1 MFRRTH
7 APSFENLPVADDVG
21 VAALA
26 AAALL
31 LESTLT
37 RLLAVAQF
45 YHFAFLV
52 VSLALLGF
60 GASGTLLSLA
70 PGLNRIPTRT
80 LLARS
85 GLGFAASAGVAY
97 AVVNLLP
104 FDSYSIA
111 WDRRQILYFACY
123 YLALTLPFL
132 SAGLGIGAALAASP
146 GRSNVIYA
154 ANLLGSAGGVVLAP
168 AFMVLAGVPGA
179 VLASVLIALL
189 PVAGT
194 KGRRKAAAEPPKEKG
209 RFGSRFFLLP
219 FSFFLL
225 AGVAALIVL
234 GALNLSGRGW
244 LGLALSP
251 YKGLSYA
258 QRYPG
263 SVHLLGRWDAVSRV
277 DVLENAG
284 TRLLPGLSYTYTG
297 APPHQLGLSVDGDS
311 VLPLPLDRPEEFE
324 AAGYM
329 PEAVAF
335 TLRPGARTLVLEPGG
350 GLGILQASAP
360 GPQVSAPGPQAS
372 APGLQASAPG
382 PQASAPGLQASAGDT
397 GPGQAGR
404 EITAVTGNSLLRQ
417 AAALTNQQANPYEY
431 AAVDTV
437 VAVPRVY
444 LRQAGP
450 EYGIIFQ
457 PLTDAYRPVAS
468 GAYSLA
474 ETYTLTVE
482 AFTAVLKRLE
492 PDGIFVISRW
502 LQIPPS
508 EDLRLVATLVSAL
521 EQIRSDTADGA
532 GTRPSGAGTRPSG
545 AGPQALAP
553 GPQALAPGPQALAPG
568 PQALVVYRGIQT
580 LTALVKPAGW
590 TAEELATVRAFAQ
603 SRRYDLV
610 WAPDILPEETNRYNR
625 LSTPEH
631 YEAAKTLIESDNPDS
646 FIRDYPY
653 LIEPATDDR
662 PFFFHFFR
670 WSQTADVLATLGRTW
685 QPFGGSGY
693 LILFALLALV
703 LVLSLVLILLPLL
716 LRRTLL
722 RRGAS
727 SEAGAA
733 TGARPSGVGDQACRR
748 APRSGIAA
756 YFGLIG
762 IAFMFVEIPL
772 IQRWLLAFGHATYAF
787 TAVVLVILA
796 GSSLGSLT
804 ATPARRKAAAEPPK
818 EKEKRKNLEPNLPF
832 SIFLL
837 PSGIAAPVG
846 VAVLSLITALAGG
859 PLIDAALGWPA
870 LLRVTAL
877 VLSLAPLA
885 FMMGIPFPLG
895 LAWIERA
902 APAATPWAWAV
913 NGCASVIAS
922 VAAAIL
928 ALSYGFTAVLLIGTL
943 AYALAGLVILK
954 MED

>member
-1 MFRRTH
+1 MLSDDTVISLMFISVLTRI
-7 APSFENLPVADDVG
+7 APTLRSSFEDPPVAGDRRSLPASLQSDPSIAG

-70 PGLNRIPTRT
+70 PGLGRIPTRT
-80 LLARS
+80 LLAWS
-85 GLGFAASAGVAY
+85 GLAFAASTGVAY

-111 WDRRQILYFACY
+111 WDRRQILYFVCY

-132 SAGLGIGAALAASP
+132 CAGLGIGAALAASP
-146 GRSNVIYA
+146 GRSHLVYA

-168 AFMVLAGVPGA
+168 AFMWLAGVPGA

-189 PVAGT
+189 PAAGT
-194 KGRRKAAAEPPKEKG
+194 KGRRKKEDRRAGTQARPYIAPSRAHVGRPSHAESVLTRVAPPL
-209 RFGSRFFLLP
+209 RMVFLFP
-219 FSFFLL
+219 SSIFLL

-234 GALNLSGRGW
+234 GVLNLSGRGW
-244 LGLALSP
+244 LGLTLSP

-263 SVHLLGRWDAVSRV
+263 SVQLFGRWDAASRV

-284 TRLLPGLSYTYTG
+284 TRLLPGLSYTYAG
-297 APPHQLGLSVDGDS
+297 KPPHQLGLSVDGDS

-324 AAGYM
+324 AAPYM

-335 TLRPGARTLVLEPGG
+335 TLRPDARTLVLEPGG
-350 GLGILQASAP
+350 GLGILQALAS
-360 GPQVSAPGPQAS
+360 GPQTSASGPQT
-372 APGLQASAPG
+372 
-382 PQASAPGLQASAGDT
+382 SAGGAGLD
-397 GPGQAGR
+397 PGER
-404 EITAVTGNSLLRQ
+404 EITAVTGNSLLWQ
-417 AAALTNQQANPYEY
+417 ASASQQAGPYGNES
-431 AAVDTV
+431 VDTV

-450 EYGIIFQ
+450 AYGIIFQ

-482 AFTAVLKRLE
+482 SFAAVLRRLE
-492 PDGIFVISRW
+492 PDGIFVVSRW

-508 EDLRLVATLVSAL
+508 EDLRLVATLLRAL
-521 EQIRSDTADGA
+521 DHLGSEPADRGDPA
-532 GTRPSGAGTRPSG
+532 NAS
-545 AGPQALAP
+545 
-553 GPQALAPGPQALAPG
+553 APGPQALAPG
-568 PQALVVYRGIQT
+568 PQALVAYRGIQT

-590 TAEELATVRAFAQ
+590 TAEELATVRAFVQA
-603 SRRYDLV
+603 RRYDLV

-625 LSTPEH
+625 LPTPDH
-631 YEAAKTLIESDNPDS
+631 YEAVKTLIESGDAGGLIDA
-646 FIRDYPY
+646 YPY
-653 LIEPATDDR
+653 VIEPATDDR

-670 WSQTADVLATLGRTW
+670 WSQTAAVLATLGRTW

-703 LVLSLVLILLPLL
+703 VVLSLVLILLPLL
-716 LRRTLL
+716 LRR
-722 RRGAS
+722 G
-727 SEAGAA
+727 
-733 TGARPSGVGDQACRR
+733 
-748 APRSGIAA
+748 APRGGIAG
-756 YFGLIG
+756 YFGLLG

-787 TAVVLVILA
+787 TAVVLVVLA
-796 GSSLGSLT
+796 GSSLGSL
-804 ATPARRKAAAEPPK
+804 AVPRIERLIGRRASS
-818 EKEKRKNLEPNLPF
+818 F
-832 SIFLL
+832 FLL
-837 PSGIAAPVG
+837 PSGIFAPMG
-846 VAVLSLITALAGG
+846 VSVLAMITALAGG
-859 PLIDAALGWPA
+859 PLIDLALGWPA
-870 LLRVTAL
+870 LLRLAAL

-902 APAATPWAWAV
+902 AEAAPGPQAAASFDCAPDGRSAQDDARPVAAATPWAWAV
-913 NGCASVIAS
+913 NGCASVVAS

-928 ALSYGFTAVLLIGTL
+928 ALSYGFTAVLLIGAL
-943 AYALAGLVILK
+943 AYALAGLVIWK
-954 MED
+954 TEN

>member
-1 MFRRTH
+1 MLSDDTVISLMFISVLTRI
-7 APSFENLPVADDVG
+7 APTLRSSFEDPPVAGDRRSLPASLQSDPSIAG

-70 PGLNRIPTRT
+70 PGLGRIPTRT
-80 LLARS
+80 LLAWS
-85 GLGFAASAGVAY
+85 GLAFAASTGVAY

-111 WDRRQILYFACY
+111 WDRRQILYFVCY

-132 SAGLGIGAALAASP
+132 CAGLGIGAALAASP
-146 GRSNVIYA
+146 GRSHLVYA

-168 AFMVLAGVPGA
+168 AFMWLAGVPGA
-179 VLASVLIALL
+179 VLASVLLALL
-189 PVAGT
+189 PAAGT
-194 KGRRKAAAEPPKEKG
+194 KGRRKKEKG
-209 RFGSRFFLLP
+209 RFGSVFFLLP
-219 FSFFLL
+219 FSIFLF
-225 AGVAALIVL
+225 AGAAALIVL
-234 GALNLSGRGW
+234 GTLNLSGRGE

-251 YKGLSYA
+251 YKGLSHA

-263 SVHLLGRWDAVSRV
+263 SVRLLGQWDAVSRV

-284 TRLLPGLSYTYTG
+284 TRLLPGLSYTYAG
-297 APPHQLGLSVDGDS
+297 KPPHQLGLSVDGDS

-324 AAGYM
+324 AAPYM

-335 TLRPGARTLVLEPGG
+335 TLRPDARTLVLEPGG
-350 GLGILQASAP
+350 GLGILQALAS
-360 GPQVSAPGPQAS
+360 GPQTSASGPQT
-372 APGLQASAPG
+372 
-382 PQASAPGLQASAGDT
+382 SAGGAGLD
-397 GPGQAGR
+397 PG
-404 EITAVTGNSLLRQ
+404 EHKITAVTGNSLLWQ
-417 AAALTNQQANPYEY
+417 AAASQQACPACSPYGHRGVG
-431 AAVDTV
+431 AWPSGVGAWPSGVDTI

-450 EYGIIFQ
+450 AYGIIFQ

-482 AFTAVLKRLE
+482 SFAAVLRRLE
-492 PDGIFVISRW
+492 PDGIFVVSRW

-508 EDLRLVATLVSAL
+508 EDLRLVATLLRAL
-521 EQIRSDTADGA
+521 DHLGSEPADRGDPA
-532 GTRPSGAGTRPSG
+532 NAS
-545 AGPQALAP
+545 
-553 GPQALAPGPQALAPG
+553 APGPQALAPG
-568 PQALVVYRGIQT
+568 PQALVAYRGIQT

-590 TAEELATVRAFAQ
+590 TAEELATVRAFVQA
-603 SRRYDLV
+603 RRYDLV

-625 LSTPEH
+625 LPTPDH
-631 YEAAKTLIESDNPDS
+631 YEAVKTLIESGDAGGLIDA
-646 FIRDYPY
+646 YPY
-653 LIEPATDDR
+653 VIEPATDDR

-670 WSQTADVLATLGRTW
+670 WSQTAAVLATLGRTW

-703 LVLSLVLILLPLL
+703 LLLSLVLILLPLL
-716 LRRTLL
+716 LRR
-722 RRGAS
+722 G
-727 SEAGAA
+727 
-733 TGARPSGVGDQACRR
+733 
-748 APRSGIAA
+748 APRGGIAG
-756 YFGLIG
+756 YFGLLG

-787 TAVVLVILA
+787 TAVVLVVLA
-796 GSSLGSLT
+796 GSSLGSL
-804 ATPARRKAAAEPPK
+804 AVPRIERLIGRRASS
-818 EKEKRKNLEPNLPF
+818 F
-832 SIFLL
+832 FLL
-837 PSGIAAPVG
+837 PSGIFAPMG
-846 VAVLSLITALAGG
+846 VSVLAMITALAGG
-859 PLIDAALGWPA
+859 PLIDLALGWPA
-870 LLRVTAL
+870 LLRLAAL

-902 APAATPWAWAV
+902 AASFDCAPDGRSAQDDARPVAAATPWAWAV
-913 NGCASVIAS
+913 NGCASVVAS

-928 ALSYGFTAVLLIGTL
+928 ALSYGFTAVLLIGAL
-943 AYALAGLVILK
+943 AYALAGLVIWK
-954 MED
+954 MEN

>member
-60 GASGTLLSLA
+60 GASGTLLSLF
-70 PGLNRIPTRT
+70 PRLGRIPTRT
-80 LLARS
+80 LLSWS
-85 GLGFAASAGVAY
+85 GLGFAAATGVAY

-111 WDRRQILYFACY
+111 WDRRQIFYFVCY

-132 SAGLGIGAALAASP
+132 CAGLGIGATLAASP
-146 GRSNVIYA
+146 GRSHLVYA
-154 ANLLGSAGGVVLAP
+154 ANLLGSAGGVLLAP
-168 AFMVLAGVPGA
+168 AFMWLAGVPGA
-179 VLASVLIALL
+179 VLASVLLALL
-189 PVAGT
+189 PAAVAER
-194 KGRRKAAAEPPKEKG
+194 RRKKEEEKIW
-209 RFGSRFFLLP
+209 SRIFLLP
-219 FSFFLL
+219 FSIFLF
-225 AGVAALIVL
+225 AGAAALIVL
-234 GALNLSGRGW
+234 GALNLSGRGE

-251 YKGLSYA
+251 YKGLSHA

-263 SVHLLGRWDAVSRV
+263 SVRLLGQWDAVSRV

-284 TRLLPGLSYTYTG
+284 TRLLPGLSYTYAG
-297 APPHQLGLSVDGDS
+297 KPPHQLGLSVDGDS

-335 TLRPGARTLVLEPGG
+335 ALRPGARTLVLEPGG
-350 GLGILQASAP
+350 GLGILQASVPEGQAPVP
-360 GPQVSAPGPQAS
+360 GPGE
-372 APGLQASAPG
+372 
-382 PQASAPGLQASAGDT
+382 
-397 GPGQAGR
+397 R
-404 EITAVTGNSLLRQ
+404 EITAVTGNSLLWQ
-417 AAALTNQQANPYEY
+417 AAASHQASPYKHTN
-431 AAVDTV
+431 VDTV
-437 VAVPRVY
+437 VAAPRVY

-450 EYGIIFQ
+450 AYGIIFQ

-733 TGARPSGVGDQACRR
+733 TGARPSGVGARPSGVGARPSGVGDQACRR

-804 ATPARRKAAAEPPK
+804 ATPARRKAAAEPPG
-818 EKEKRKNLEPNLPF
+818 EEGRCSFEGRF
-832 SIFLL
+832 SFFLF
-837 PSGIAAPVG
+837 SSSFFRWIC
-846 VAVLSLITALAGG
+846 VAIS
-859 PLIDAALGWPA
+859 
-870 LLRVTAL
+870 
-877 VLSLAPLA
+877 SS
-885 FMMGIPFPLG
+885 
-895 LAWIERA
+895 
-902 APAATPWAWAV
+902 AV
-913 NGCASVIAS
+913 ADSPGRT
-922 VAAAIL
+922 
-928 ALSYGFTAVLLIGTL
+928 G
-943 AYALAGLVILK
+943 
-954 MED
+954 M